1 MTYVVIFIRARE
13 EIYLRQE
20 NFGDEYFD
28 IFSFPF
34 KDLIDLISIIR

>member
-1 MTYVVIFIRARE
+1 MTHVVPIFIRARE

-34 KDLIDLISIIR
+34 KDLASIWSQ

>member
-1 MTYVVIFIRARE
+1 MTHVVPIFIRTRE
-13 EIYLRQE
+13 EIYLRQK

-34 KDLIDLISIIR
+34 KDLASI